1 MTEHGNPLNFQFG
14 NHTDVG
20 RVRQANEDY
29 LGYFNTLNG
38 HVFVVCDGMGG
49 HVGGATAAQ
58 MAVNSI
64 RAFFEHRFYDY
75 PREAMRQALL
85 YANGQVHAA
94 AGQNPQLRGMG
105 TTCVLA
111 LFRQGELWYGHV
123 GDSRIYRFTGGRLER
138 LTRDHSYVQQLMD
151 QGLLTEAEAENHP
164 RRNELTRALGTSREV
179 VVDVSS
185 QPLVPAPGDTL
196 LLCTDGLTG
205 LLSDE
210 IIRAEL
216 ARGGPVQHRAVGLVE
231 RANDAGGYDNITVQL
246 IGFEAQP
253 AARPVPPVAPPVP
266 AAQTPPVVPPRREP
280 PPASEPQ
287 PLKTSQ
293 PRPETR
299 PAPAPVATRAPEPS
313 NSPEMAKRTPARK
326 KGPDLA
332 LIALGAL
339 ALIVLVMFISG
350 AKYLSDEPVEN
361 SELMSGT
368 IDTTAV
374 AEEQEVAQA
383 VTASNPESAGEK
395 PTPPKPDATPPA
407 KKPASATAAK
417 PAETAPGKSA
427 ATTATATT
435 GKGTTISHTVRA
447 GETFS
452 SIARRYNLTNQ
463 TLKKLNPAIK
473 NEGTDLKSDVTRLQV
488 RVQTVHTVGPG
499 DILSKVAGKYNVSKE
514 LIMAANGKT
523 ADRTTRGESLII
535 PYAQKQ

>member
-1 MTEHGNPLNFQFG
+1 MTEHGNPLPFQFG

-29 LGYFNTLNG
+29 LGYYNTLNG

-75 PREAMRQALL
+75 PREAIRQALL
-85 YANGQVHAA
+85 YANGQIHAA

-105 TTCVLA
+105 TTCVLV
-111 LFRQGELWYGHV
+111 LLRKGELWYGHV
-123 GDSRIYRFTGGRLER
+123 GDSRLYRLSGGRLER

-151 QGLLTEAEAENHP
+151 QGLITEAEAENHP

-179 VVDVSS
+179 VVDVAS
-185 QPLVPAPGDTL
+185 QPVLPAPGDAF

-210 IIRAEL
+210 IIQAEL
-216 ARGGPVQHRAVGLVE
+216 AGSGPAQTRAVRLVE
-231 RANDAGGYDNITVQL
+231 QANDAGGYDNITVQL
-246 IGFEAQP
+246 IGFEPQP
-253 AARPVPPVAPPVP
+253 AARPVPPVTPPTP
-266 AAQTPPVVPPRREP
+266 TAQTPPTPPKREP
-280 PPASEPQ
+280 HPVSEPQ
-287 PLKTSQ
+287 PSKAPQ
-293 PRPETR
+293 PRPEPR

-332 LIALGAL
+332 LITLGAL

-361 SELMSGT
+361 SELVSGT
-368 IDTTAV
+368 MDATAV
-374 AEEQEVAQA
+374 GEEQEPEVAEA
-383 VTASNPESAGEK
+383 VTASNPEPAGEK
-395 PTPPKPDATPPA
+395 PTARPATPE
-407 KKPASATAAK
+407 KKPAPAT
-417 PAETAPGKSA
+417 PAKSA
-427 ATTATATT
+427 VTTPDKSTDRPATTATT

-473 NEGTDLKSDVTRLQV
+473 NEGTDLKSDVTKLQV
-488 RVQTVHTVGPG
+488 RVQTIHTVGPG
-499 DILSKVAGKYNVSKE
+499 DILSKVSTKYNVSKE

-535 PYAQKQ
+535 PFAQKQ

>member
-1 MTEHGNPLNFQFG
+1 MTEHGNPLSFQFG

-29 LGYFNTLNG
+29 LGYYNTLNG

-64 RAFFEHRFYDY
+64 RAFFEHRFYDF
-75 PREAMRQALL
+75 PREAIRQALL
-85 YANGQVHAA
+85 YANGQIHAA
-94 AGQNPQLRGMG
+94 AQQNPQLRGMG
-105 TTCVLA
+105 TTCVLVI
-111 LFRQGELWYGHV
+111 LRKEELWYGHV
-123 GDSRIYRFTGGRLER
+123 GDSRLYRLSGGRLER

-179 VVDVSS
+179 VVDVAG
-185 QPLVPAPGDTL
+185 QPLLPASGDAF

-216 ARGGPVQHRAVGLVE
+216 AGSRPAQTRAGRLVE

-246 IGFEAQP
+246 IQFEPEP
-253 AARPVPPVAPPVP
+253 AARPVAPVTPPAPT
-266 AAQTPPVVPPRREP
+266 AQTPPPPTP
-280 PPASEPQ
+280 PQREPQ
-287 PLKTSQ
+287 PVNEPQPYKAPQ
-293 PRPETR
+293 PRPEPR
-299 PAPAPVATRAPEPS
+299 PAQAPVATRAPELS

-332 LIALGAL
+332 LITLGAL
-339 ALIVLVMFISG
+339 AVIVLVMFISG
-350 AKYLSDEPVEN
+350 AKYLSDKPVEN
-361 SELMSGT
+361 SELVSGT
-368 IDTTAV
+368 IDSTAI
-374 AEEQEVAQA
+374 AEEQEPEVAEA
-383 VTASNPESAGEK
+383 VTASNPEPAGSK
-395 PTPPKPDATPPA
+395 PAARPATPE
-407 KKPASATAAK
+407 KKPAPTT
-417 PAETAPGKSA
+417 PDKSA
-427 ATTATATT
+427 APATTAAAT
-435 GKGTTISHTVRA
+435 GKGMTISHTVRA

-473 NEGTDLKSDVTRLQV
+473 NEGTDLKSDLTKLQV
-488 RVQTVHTVGPG
+488 RVQTIHTVGPG
-499 DILSKVAGKYNVSKE
+499 DILSKVSTRYKDSKD

-523 ADRTTRGESLII
+523 ADRTTRGESLVI
-535 PYAQKQ
+535 PFAEKQ

>member
-1 MTEHGNPLNFQFG
+1 
-14 NHTDVG
+14 
-20 RVRQANEDY
+20 
-29 LGYFNTLNG
+29 
-38 HVFVVCDGMGG
+38 
-49 HVGGATAAQ
+49 

-75 PREAMRQALL
+75 PREALRQALL

-94 AGQNPQLRGMG
+94 AQQNPQLRGMG

-111 LFRQGELWYGHV
+111 LFRQGELWYGYV
-123 GDSRIYRFTGGRLER
+123 GDSRIYRLTGGRLER

-151 QGLLTEAEAENHP
+151 QGLLSEAEAENHP

-179 VVDVSS
+179 LVDVVG
-185 QPLVPAPGDTL
+185 QPLVPAFGDTL

-216 ARGGPVQHRAVGLVE
+216 ARGGPAQTRALRLVE
-231 RANDAGGYDNITVQL
+231 RANDAGGYDNITVQVIQL
-246 IGFEAQP
+246 ETQP

-266 AAQTPPVVPPRREP
+266 AAQTPPLVASPRRDP
-280 PPASEPQ
+280 QPVNEPQ
-287 PLKTSQ
+287 PLKAPQ
-293 PRPETR
+293 PRPEPR
-299 PAPAPVATRAPEPS
+299 PAPVATRAPEPS

-361 SELMSGT
+361 SELVSGT

-374 AEEQEVAQA
+374 AEEQEVAEA
-383 VTASNPESAGEK
+383 VTASNPEPAGEK
-395 PTPPKPDATPPA
+395 PTAAKPTPTPSA
-407 KKPASATAAK
+407 KKPAAAAK

-427 ATTATATT
+427 ATTAATT

-473 NEGTDLKSDVTRLQV
+473 NEGTDLKSDVTKLQV

-535 PYAQKQ
+535 PYAEKQ

>member
-1 MTEHGNPLNFQFG
+1 MTEHGNPLPFQFG

-29 LGYFNTLNG
+29 LGYYNTLNG

-75 PREAMRQALL
+75 PREAIRQALL
-85 YANGQVHAA
+85 YANGQIHAA

-105 TTCVLA
+105 TTCVLV
-111 LFRQGELWYGHV
+111 LLRKGELWYGHV
-123 GDSRIYRFTGGRLER
+123 GDSRLYRMSGGRLER

-179 VVDVSS
+179 VVDVAG
-185 QPLVPAPGDTL
+185 QPVLPAPGDAF

-210 IIRAEL
+210 IIRDEL
-216 ARGGPVQHRAVGLVE
+216 AGSGPAQTRAVRLVE

-246 IGFEAQP
+246 IHFEPQP
-253 AARPVPPVAPPVP
+253 AAKPVPPATPPAPT
-266 AAQTPPVVPPRREP
+266 AQTPPKREP
-280 PPASEPQ
+280 QPASEPQ
-287 PLKTSQ
+287 PYKAPQ
-293 PRPETR
+293 PRPEPR
-299 PAPAPVATRAPEPS
+299 PAPVATRAPEPS

-332 LIALGAL
+332 LITLGAL

-361 SELMSGT
+361 SELVSGT
-368 IDTTAV
+368 MDTTALG
-374 AEEQEVAQA
+374 EEQEQEVAEA
-383 VTASNPESAGEK
+383 VTASNPEPAGEK
-395 PTPPKPDATPPA
+395 PAARPVTPE
-407 KKPASATAAK
+407 KKPAPATPAKPTATTTDKPATAA
-417 PAETAPGKSA
+417 
-427 ATTATATT
+427 AT
-435 GKGTTISHTVRA
+435 G
-447 GETFS
+447 
-452 SIARRYNLTNQ
+452 
-463 TLKKLNPAIK
+463 
-473 NEGTDLKSDVTRLQV
+473 
-488 RVQTVHTVGPG
+488 
-499 DILSKVAGKYNVSKE
+499 
-514 LIMAANGKT
+514 
-523 ADRTTRGESLII
+523 
-535 PYAQKQ
+535 